1 MQQELLEYCE
11 MIEHKLIE
19 LQERIEKLESLFNTP
34 VPIEYSQGPDIMY
47 TFSTTDDSVP
57 F

>member
-1 MQQELLEYCE
+1 VQQELLEYCE

-19 LQERIEKLESLFNTP
+19 LQERIEKLESLLNGT
-34 VPIEYSQGPDIMY
+34 VTVDYSQGPY
-47 TFSTTDDSVP
+47 TIATTDVSVP